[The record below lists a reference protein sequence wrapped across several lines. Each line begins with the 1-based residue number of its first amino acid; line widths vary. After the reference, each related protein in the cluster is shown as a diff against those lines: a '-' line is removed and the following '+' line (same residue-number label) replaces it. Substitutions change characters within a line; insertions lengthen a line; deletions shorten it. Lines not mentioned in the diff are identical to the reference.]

1 MVKLRTF
8 YPTDGQLR
16 LITICNNNL
25 LSVPFE
31 LNTLH
36 MGMISVLLVIETAPS
51 NFLLTYIEKSKC
63 LGSLLEYPGRY
74 RKSLNCFEE
83 SFILCTL
90 RNTPISSLYQNS
102 LINSY
107 RNSWKLFAPSCG
119 QSLTSIL
126 AAHRTRL
133 CLPLPPGS

>member
-1 MVKLRTF
+1 MKLHTF

-25 LSVPFE
+25 PSVHFE

-36 MGMISVLLVIETAPS
+36 MRMISVLLVIETALS
-51 NFLLTYIEKSKC
+51 NFLLTYIEKSKW

-74 RKSLNCFEE
+74 QKALNCFDE

-90 RNTPISSLYQNS
+90 RNTPISSLCQNS
-102 LINSY
+102 LTNSY
-107 RNSWKLFAPSCG
+107 RNSWKLFAP
-119 QSLTSIL
+119 
-126 AAHRTRL
+126 
-133 CLPLPPGS
+133 